1 MKNVILSMMLVSSL
15 AVSAGEVTTNS
26 CNETV
31 TFETISVAA
40 TEVSTFCKL
49 ITKGDLEAVKS
60 MIAAGT
66 NINKKSVGMTPI
78 MYAAR
83 YNRVEIVNLLIARG
97 ADLKIKSSKG
107 YTALE
112 YAKMSKAKDTYKVI
126 SEHLDVKMKKK
137 RKKATL

>member
-1 MKNVILSMMLVSSL
+1 MKNLILSMMLVSTL
-15 AVSAGEVTTNS
+15 AMSASTVTTNS
-26 CNETV
+26 FNETV
-31 TFETISVAA
+31 TFETISVVT

-66 NINKKSVGMTPI
+66 DINKKSVGMTPI

-83 YNRVEIVNLLIARG
+83 YNRVEIVNLLIAKG
-97 ADLKIKSSKG
+97 ADLRIKSNRG

-112 YAKMSKAKDTYKVI
+112 YAEMSKAIDTYKVI
-126 SEHLDVKMKKK
+126 SDHMYTKMKKK
-137 RKKATL
+137 KKVAL